1 MATKNRTTRVRD
13 ALASVVAKAVEEGLI
28 QGTATAVEVARGMHL
43 KRGLVKSVAR
53 KSTEGEMRRD
63 DGIARAESHAD
74 PAWLRAAAALV
85 MRLARQKAF
94 FTTADIWEAGL
105 AMPHEPRAL
114 GPVMMNAER
123 DGIIVATNEYRKSPR
138 ASRHCA
144 PALVWRSLLIS
155 IKGAA

>member
-13 ALASVVAKAVEEGLI
+13 ALASVIGKAVAEGLI
-28 QGTATAVEVARGMHL
+28 QGTANAEEVARGMRL
-43 KRGLVKSVAR
+43 KRGLAKSVAR

-63 DGIARAESHAD
+63 DGIGRAEAHAD
-74 PAWLRAAAALV
+74 PEWLRAASALV
-85 MRLARQKAF
+85 TKLARQKAF
-94 FTTADIWEAGL
+94 FTTADVWEAGL

-123 DGIIVATNEYRKSPR
+123 DGIIVATSEYRKSAR

-144 PALVWRSLLIS
+144 PSLVWRSLLIA